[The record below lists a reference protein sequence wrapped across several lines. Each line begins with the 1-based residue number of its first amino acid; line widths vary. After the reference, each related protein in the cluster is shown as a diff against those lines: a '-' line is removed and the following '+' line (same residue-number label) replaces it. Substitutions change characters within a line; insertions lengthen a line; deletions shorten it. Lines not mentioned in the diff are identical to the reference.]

1 MNANVITEILLG
13 YQLQTVLILPE
24 KQEQKR

>member
-1 MNANVITEILLG
+1 MNANVITEIFEG
-13 YQLQTVLILPE
+13 IMLQAVLILPK